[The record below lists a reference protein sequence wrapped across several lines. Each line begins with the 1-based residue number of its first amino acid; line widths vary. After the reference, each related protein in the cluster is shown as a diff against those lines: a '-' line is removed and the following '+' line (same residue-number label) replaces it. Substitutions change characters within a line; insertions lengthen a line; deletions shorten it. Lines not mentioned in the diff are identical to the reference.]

1 MRVSRVG
8 CPELRHSFIHLF
20 AHTHTHPFF
29 HSCAPMYS
37 CHCVHSFIH
46 ASVRWVLSSSHLW
59 VGPRSH
65 DFLHRQFPVRVA
77 IDDVEEPL
85 AHQRVEV
92 EHRVRRLD
100 HLPAHLFLIGGWWW
114 WTYGWI
120 ETGRVVKGVLIF
132 SHICYCICFYLGSE
146 TASTSRV
153 GAAVV
158 LTLPMPVVFKVSR
171 RMMNVGKKES

>member
-1 MRVSRVG
+1 LIEFHIYTFRCSGHATIKESAFYTTMTIQLYVVVCIFFCVNEGFEGWLSRIEVFV
-8 CPELRHSFIHLF
+8 HSLIRT
-20 AHTHTHPFF
+20 HTHTHPFF

-100 HLPAHLFLIGGWWW
+100 HLPTHLFLIGGWWWW

-120 ETGRVVKGVLIF
+120 ETGRVEK
-132 SHICYCICFYLGSE
+132 
-146 TASTSRV
+146 
-153 GAAVV
+153 
-158 LTLPMPVVFKVSR
+158 
-171 RMMNVGKKES
+171 